1 MRIELVG
8 LPSCGKSTA
17 INKIIE
23 MNKSINNEI
32 IFPINEFTTSK
43 NKIISLVRKILIT
56 FKIFIKNPKKSI
68 YIYKY
73 IYKYI
78 KNKKNSIRFY
88 LYFITVIDKISSKTS
103 RAVEIYDE
111 GIIQVLVGLNLISKD
126 SKGITEFKLLQELLP
141 NKLVFIDIDFESFL
155 IRIKER
161 EKKIKSRDG
170 IKIEEKNFSN
180 EELFQIHNKYNILK
194 YEIINLCDKNKIE
207 YIILNGKDINVD
219 EIIKMAMKF

>member
-1 MRIELVG
+1 MRVELVG

-23 MNKSINNEI
+23 MKKSINNEI
-32 IFPINEFTTSK
+32 VFPINEFTTSK
-43 NKIISLVRKILIT
+43 NKIISLVKKILIT
-56 FKIFIKNPKKSI
+56 FKIVIKNPKKSI
-68 YIYKY
+68 YIYRY

-111 GIIQVLVGLNLISKD
+111 GIIQVLLGLNLISKD
-126 SKGITEFKLLQELLP
+126 SKGISEFKLLPELLP

-180 EELFQIHNKYNILK
+180 EELFQIYNKYNILK
-194 YEIINLCDKNKIE
+194 CEIMNLCNKNEIE
-207 YIILNGKDINVD
+207 YIILNGKDIDTN
-219 EIIKMAMKF
+219 EIIKMVMKF

>member
-1 MRIELVG
+1 MRVELVG

-23 MNKSINNEI
+23 MKKSINNEI
-32 IFPINEFTTSK
+32 VFPINEFTTSK
-43 NKIISLVRKILIT
+43 NKIISLVKKILIT
-56 FKIFIKNPKKSI
+56 FKIVIKNPKKSI
-68 YIYKY
+68 YIYRY

-111 GIIQVLVGLNLISKD
+111 GIIQVLLGLNLISKD
-126 SKGITEFKLLQELLP
+126 SKGISEFKLLPELLP
-141 NKLVFIDIDFESFL
+141 NKLIFIDIDFESFL

-180 EELFQIHNKYNILK
+180 EELFQIYNKYNILK
-194 YEIINLCDKNKIE
+194 CEIMNLCNKNEIE
-207 YIILNGKDINVD
+207 YIILNGKDIDTN
-219 EIIKMAMKF
+219 EIIKMVMKF

>member
-1 MRIELVG
+1 MRVELVG

-23 MNKSINNEI
+23 MKKSINNEI
-32 IFPINEFTTSK
+32 VFPINEFTTSK
-43 NKIISLVRKILIT
+43 NKIISLVKKILIT
-56 FKIFIKNPKKSI
+56 FKIVIKNPKKSI
-68 YIYKY
+68 YIYRY

-111 GIIQVLVGLNLISKD
+111 GIIQVLLGLNLISKD
-126 SKGITEFKLLQELLP
+126 SKGISEFKLLPELLP

-170 IKIEEKNFSN
+170 IKI
-180 EELFQIHNKYNILK
+180 
-194 YEIINLCDKNKIE
+194 
-207 YIILNGKDINVD
+207 
-219 EIIKMAMKF
+219 

>member
-1 MRIELVG
+1 MRVELVG

-23 MNKSINNEI
+23 MKKSINNEI
-32 IFPINEFTTSK
+32 VFPINEFTTSK
-43 NKIISLVRKILIT
+43 NKIISLVKKILIT
-56 FKIFIKNPKKSI
+56 FKIVIKNPKKSI
-68 YIYKY
+68 YIYRY

-88 LYFITVIDKISSKTS
+88 FYFITVIDKISSKTS

-111 GIIQVLVGLNLISKD
+111 GIIQVLLGLNLISKD
-126 SKGITEFKLLQELLP
+126 SKGISEFKLLPELLP

-180 EELFQIHNKYNILK
+180 EELFQIYNKYNILK
-194 YEIINLCDKNKIE
+194 CEIMNLCNKNEIE
-207 YIILNGKDINVD
+207 YIILNGKDIDTN
-219 EIIKMAMKF
+219 EIIKMVMKF